1 MDEGPHELRT
11 RLDVLVPLLHLG
23 GHPRR
28 KVRPRCTPK
37 EVELELKVKDVVP
50 KERFSTAQNLGWQE

>member
-1 MDEGPHELRT
+1 MDEIPHELIT

-23 GHPRR
+23 RHPGR

-37 EVELELKVKDVVP
+37 EVELKLKVKDVVP